1 MKSWMG
7 CEARWV
13 SLSPIPDFTLYKVA
27 SLRNEVARLKDALAE
42 KNNVEEAGKME
53 RNDETDEVGGDL
65 EQRGVVEENL
75 AKVEELGNVEEVVE
89 EFSIEVSSEEETS
102 ESGEEKLIIDE
113 TPKKESLSKH
123 VKAAPVKRKAS
134 AKKTIA
140 LKKGK
145 GVGKNAKHVSEEDIP
160 KTKAVSGK
168 VQGKLAKEKSK
179 EKGNKAKECSGP
191 FQCSMDE
198 CQDSWVK
205 VPGWERKVKNS
216 EYIKMH
222 CS

>member
-1 MKSWMG
+1 M
-7 CEARWV
+7 
-13 SLSPIPDFTLYKVA
+13 
-27 SLRNEVARLKDALAE
+27 RNEVARLKDALAE
-42 KNNVEEAGKME
+42 KNNGEEAGKVE
-53 RNDETDEVGGDL
+53 RNDEKTDEVGAGL
-65 EQRGVVEENL
+65 EQRGFVEENL
-75 AKVEELGNVEEVVE
+75 AKVEELCNVEEVVE

-123 VKAAPVKRKAS
+123 VKATPVKRKAS

-145 GVGKNAKHVSEEDIP
+145 GVGKNAKHASTTEEELP
-160 KTKAVSGK
+160 KTKAVVGK
-168 VQGKLAKEKSK
+168 VQDKLVKEKI
-179 EKGNKAKECSGP
+179 KGKGYKAKECSGP

-205 VPGWERKVKNS
+205 VPGWERKVSS
-216 EYIKMH
+216 EHIKMH

>member
-1 MKSWMG
+1 M
-7 CEARWV
+7 
-13 SLSPIPDFTLYKVA
+13 
-27 SLRNEVARLKDALAE
+27 RNEVARLKDALAE
-42 KNNVEEAGKME
+42 KNNGEEAGKVE
-53 RNDETDEVGGDL
+53 RNDEKTDEVGAGL
-65 EQRGVVEENL
+65 EQRGFVEENL

-123 VKAAPVKRKAS
+123 VKATPVKRRAS

-205 VPGWERKVKNS
+205 VPGWERKVNS
-216 EYIKMH
+216 EQIKMH
-222 CS
+222 CSDFFLKS

>member
-1 MKSWMG
+1 M
-7 CEARWV
+7 
-13 SLSPIPDFTLYKVA
+13 
-27 SLRNEVARLKDALAE
+27 RNEVARLKDALAE

-65 EQRGVVEENL
+65 EQRGVVEENW

-123 VKAAPVKRKAS
+123 VKATPVKRKAS

-145 GVGKNAKHVSEEDIP
+145 GVGKNAKHASTTEEELP
-160 KTKAVSGK
+160 KTKAVVGK
-168 VQGKLAKEKSK
+168 VQDKLVKEKI
-179 EKGNKAKECSGP
+179 KGKGYKAKECSGP